1 MSDDKSGRQAPAN
14 GLPILFSQGGTD
26 YLRLRKLEEGPF
38 GEKLYLCR
46 PRTGQTYGALVE
58 LSVLG
63 RQGRRIGHDRMREA
77 ARLGALMSHPAIP
90 RVHGQYTHRG
100 THYLITEYVS
110 GISMNMAC
118 SSACVRERPLSES
131 FILHVA
137 SRVAGVLSYV
147 HGLTDAAGQP
157 LGVIHRN
164 VNPYTVIMRHDGEVM
179 LAHFT
184 SAFSRLPG
192 REPTT
197 TWKVRGELDFAA
209 PERLCRAGEAPVD
222 DRSDL
227 FSLGMVM
234 LELATGEHLYH
245 TEEVERA
252 VAHHPS
258 LPPGASECEGW
269 ESESDSWTSVEEMAR
284 RAAAFRPEHIAHL
297 TQAVSGPVRSIL
309 HKLLGRHPSQRY
321 PTAAALQAD
330 LDACLA
336 ARTPSYGA
344 REALVELL
352 EARADAEHSGSELF
366 ASDEAVRTAGEA
378 HALTEH
384 ELPRAPEVSAR

>member
-1 MSDDKSGRQAPAN
+1 MSDDTSGLKGPAS
-14 GLPILFSQGGTD
+14 GLPVLFSQGGTD
-26 YLRLRKLEEGPF
+26 YLRLQKLEEGPF

-58 LSVLG
+58 IAVLD

-77 ARLGALMSHPAIP
+77 ARLGALLSHPAIP
-90 RVHGQYTHRG
+90 RVHGQYKHRG
-100 THYLITEYVS
+100 TRYLITEYVP

-118 SSACVRERPLSES
+118 SSACVRDRPLSES

-147 HGLTDAAGQP
+147 HGLTDAEGQA
-157 LGVIHRN
+157 LRIIHRN
-164 VNPYTVIMRHDGEVM
+164 VNPYTLIMREDGEVM

-209 PERLCRAGEAPVD
+209 PERLCRAVDASVD

-227 FSLGMVM
+227 FSLGLVM

-252 VAHHPS
+252 AAR
-258 LPPGASECEGW
+258 LPPAGAPECEGW
-269 ESESDSWTSVEEMAR
+269 RAESDSWTSVEEMAR
-284 RAAAFRPEHIAHL
+284 RAAAFRPEHLANL
-297 TQAVSGPVRSIL
+297 THAVPGPMRSIL

-321 PTAAALQAD
+321 PTAAALKAD

-336 ARTPSYGA
+336 ARNPSYGA
-344 REALVELL
+344 REALAELL
-352 EARADAEHSGSELF
+352 EAKAEAERTNSELF
-366 ASDEAVRTAGEA
+366 ASDEAVRTAGKA
-378 HALTEH
+378 HALAKH
-384 ELPRAPEVSAR
+384 EPPGVQGRSAH

>member
-1 MSDDKSGRQAPAN
+1 MSDDTSRRTAPAS
-14 GLPILFSQGGTD
+14 GLSVLFSQGGTD
-26 YLRLRKLEEGPF
+26 YLRLQKLEEGPF

-58 LSVLG
+58 IAVLD
-63 RQGRRIGHDRMREA
+63 RQGRRIGQDRMREA
-77 ARLGALMSHPAIP
+77 ARLGALLSHPAIP

-100 THYLITEYVS
+100 THYLVTEYVS

-118 SSACVRERPLSES
+118 SCACVRDRPLSES

-147 HGLTDAAGQP
+147 HGLTDAEGRA
-157 LGVIHRN
+157 LRIIHRN
-164 VNPYTVIMRHDGEVM
+164 VNPYTLIMRDDGEVM

-209 PERLCRAGEAPVD
+209 PERLCHSVDAPVD
-222 DRSDL
+222 ERSDL
-227 FSLGMVM
+227 FSLGLVM

-245 TEEVERA
+245 TQEVERA
-252 VAHHPS
+252 AARQ
-258 LPPGASECEGW
+258 PPPPAGAPECEGW
-269 ESESDSWTSVEEMAR
+269 KAESDSWTSVEEMAR
-284 RAAAFRPEHIAHL
+284 RATAFRPEHVSHL
-297 TQAVSGPVRSIL
+297 TRAVSGPVRSIL
-309 HKLLGRHPSQRY
+309 HKLLSRHPSQRY
-321 PTAAALQAD
+321 STAATLKAE

-336 ARTPSYGA
+336 ASNPAYGA
-344 REALVELL
+344 REALAELQK
-352 EARADAEHSGSELF
+352 ARAEAERIDSELF

-378 HALTEH
+378 HAMAERG
-384 ELPRAPEVSAR
+384 PPGA